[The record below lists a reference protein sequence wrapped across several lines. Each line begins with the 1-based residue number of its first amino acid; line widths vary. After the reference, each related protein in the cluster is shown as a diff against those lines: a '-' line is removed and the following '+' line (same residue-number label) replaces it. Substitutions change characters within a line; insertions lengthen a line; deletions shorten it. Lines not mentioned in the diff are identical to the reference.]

1 MIADDEDA
9 SPDDEDGVER
19 GSSDDESMSS
29 KSMAEE
35 PSTSSTFPSKSKP
48 SNKHAAWADDDDA
61 TAEAGVSLSK
71 GHSRLRKL
79 RQAVDEDVIGA
90 REYETRLRRQ
100 FESINPE
107 PEWARKAKRVA
118 KAKRHDLDLL
128 SDSDIDVDDDLPATD
143 RVFADSRRTRKGEV
157 KLPRDTL
164 NIERLRDVN
173 QATQNSGSGEV
184 RVATFHP
191 NPSASILCVAT
202 ADRRIRLFNVS
213 VTVFRVDAM
222 KLTKTRLTD
231 TFHRY

>member
-1 MIADDEDA
+1 MPIVADDEDA
-9 SPDDEDGVER
+9 SEDDEEGSER
-19 GSSDDESMSS
+19 SSSGDESMSS
-29 KSMAEE
+29 KSAAEE
-35 PSTSSTFPSKSKP
+35 PSTSSTFASKLKSSKKP
-48 SNKHAAWADDDDA
+48 SAWADDDD
-61 TAEAGVSLSK
+61 TTTGAGVSLLK

-90 REYETRLRRQ
+90 RDYETRLRRQ

-107 PEWARKAKRVA
+107 PEWAKKAKSVA
-118 KAKRHDLDLL
+118 QAKKHDLELL
-128 SDSDIDVDDDLPATD
+128 SDSDIEVDDDLPATN
-143 RVFADSRRTRKGEV
+143 RVFSDTRRTRKGEV
-157 KLPRDTL
+157 KLPRDSL

-213 VTVFRVDAM
+213 VTDRRVDAA
-222 KLTKTRLTD
+222 
-231 TFHRY
+231 